1 MEQKIYQIVNVI
13 ILLMA
18 LHMTLSLGYVWD
30 TISSDSV
37 IIVTVVSV
45 LVSIIK
51 AIRLY
56 LILYGTGIDR
66 KIFFRQYCKVIPVSV
81 VFPFKLGDV
90 FKIFCFGFHIKN
102 YMYSMCAIILD
113 RFADTLALMT
123 LLCSMVFFSVN
134 KTGYIFYLLMIF
146 LIGIIILYWLFPGLN
161 NYWRH
166 YCLCADATKN
176 KIKLL
181 QFLSKLELSY
191 NEINKILEGKTIVLY
206 ILSLLAWGIESL
218 GLVIFVDYGGIGE
231 AVSQHLISALS
242 GTTTMYIEIY
252 TVSCTF
258 IALSLYFIIE
268 IVFRMTREIK

>member
-1 MEQKIYQIVNVI
+1 MNQKIYQIVNVI
-13 ILLMA
+13 ILMIA
-18 LHMTLSLGYVWD
+18 LHMILNLEYVWD

-37 IIVTVVSV
+37 IIVAIVSV

-66 KIFFRQYCKVIPVSV
+66 KVFFRQYCKVIPVSI

-102 YMYSMCAIILD
+102 YMYSTCAVILD

-123 LLCSMVFFSVN
+123 LLCTMVLFSVN
-134 KTGYIFYLLMIF
+134 TTSNIFYLLMIF
-146 LIGIIILYWLFPGLN
+146 LVGIIILYWLFPGLN

-191 NEINKILEGKTIVLY
+191 NEINKILEGKTIALY
-206 ILSLLAWGIESL
+206 ILSLLAWGIELL
-218 GLVIFVDYGGIGE
+218 GLVIFIDYGGIGE
-231 AVSQHLISALS
+231 AISQHLISALS

-252 TVSCTF
+252 TISCTF
-258 IALSLYFIIE
+258 IALSLSLI
-268 IVFRMTREIK
+268 REVKIKFKNTAV